1 MKERGKKAEA
11 GSRNKNRRTSHGSR
25 SLIPAS
31 FSVLLVVCLSA
42 VFTFAA
48 EPSSKDLDAQIRRLG
63 EQVAQLAGKQQSL
76 WDRLDLLKRR
86 VRLTEATL
94 DRIKEEREAASSA
107 VVKARADLESLKAEN
122 VATKRYLLGRMRERY
137 ALGLLQEYRVYFAV
151 GGTQDMREAGLYL
164 SALAQRDKAALAE
177 YAESIPRQEA
187 AQTTL
192 AQSEARLKKAEAMAA
207 SERQSLI
214 GQQSQL
220 TLELDKLGRERETS
234 RKALDE
240 TLQAA
245 RSMDRYLKDLSFKT
259 RVDMYSKDM
268 SQAKGHLPMP
278 LAGRVAIG
286 YGDYVHPRFHTRIPH
301 PGLDIDAQLGA
312 PVQAVFDG
320 TVAFAGW
327 LSGYGYTVILSHPGG
342 FFTIYSH
349 LDEVRA
355 KDEEV
360 VAQGSV
366 IGTAGGDANRG
377 TTGIYFELRAGD
389 RAIDPAPWFAP
400 SKRGQRALRGKNE

>member
-1 MKERGKKAEA
+1 MTARKEAPSRWSLLWLFA
-11 GSRNKNRRTSHGSR
+11 GWLLAISAHAA
-25 SLIPAS
+25 LAAS
-31 FSVLLVVCLSA
+31 G
-42 VFTFAA
+42 A
-48 EPSSKDLDAQIRRLG
+48 EPSPKDLDAQIRRLG
-63 EQVAQLAGKQQSL
+63 EQVAQIAGKQQSL
-76 WDRLDLLKRR
+76 WDKLDLLKRR

-94 DRIKEEREAASSA
+94 DRIKVEREAASAA
-107 VVKARADLESLKAEN
+107 VVKARQDLESLKAEN

-164 SALAQRDKAALAE
+164 AALAERDKAALAM

-192 AQSEARLKKAEAMAA
+192 AQSEARLKKAEVMAD
-207 SERQSLI
+207 SEHQSLLQ
-214 GQQSQL
+214 QQSQL
-220 TLELDKLGRERETS
+220 TTELDKLGRERETS

-240 TLQAA
+240 SLQAA

-268 SQAKGHLPMP
+268 SEAKGHLPMP
-278 LAGRVAIG
+278 LSGRVAIG
-286 YGDYVHPRFHTRIPH
+286 YGDYVHPRFHTRVPH

-349 LDEVRA
+349 LDEVKA

-360 VAQGSV
+360 VTQGSP
-366 IGTAGGDANRG
+366 TKARPNRFPRR
-377 TTGIYFELRAGD
+377 I
-389 RAIDPAPWFAP
+389 P
-400 SKRGQRALRGKNE
+400 